1 MWLCLQ
7 LLWSTTSLLLLHQAV
22 LMLYKT
28 SHKSSVGFSF
38 LSRWSNFLV
47 ISKIN
52 SSSQTSAWFS
62 FLAMGVVD
70 AISETLYDFLNE
82 KGKHRHFLWAASLFS
97 KTWYLFV
104 AKPCSLREDVLLSL
118 VKYVLK
124 KGEVLSRRYFL
135 LARELWKSVGFNLS
149 SLGRNRE
156 E

>member
-1 MWLCLQ
+1 
-7 LLWSTTSLLLLHQAV
+7 
-22 LMLYKT
+22 MLYKT

-82 KGKHRHFLWAASLFS
+82 KGKQTFS
-97 KTWYLFV
+97 VSCFTFQLNMVFV
-104 AKPCSLREDVLLSL
+104 RSKALLPKRGCSALL
-118 VKYVLK
+118 
-124 KGEVLSRRYFL
+124 GEVCT
-135 LARELWKSVGFNLS
+135 
-149 SLGRNRE
+149 E
-156 E
+156 ER